1 MTNHT
6 TDTDTDTE
14 AEASAAVEIQMM
26 EEVSNSNNANTKSRL
41 GIPSF
46 SLFNGLIIGGFTV
59 MAVTFIIA
67 VFASLKAADRV
78 TMMASQQK
86 AAGSAKST
94 KAPKAGKSGGDGG
107 CLWPLET
114 ILCSEKEPTADQI
127 IFNVCPTEEA
137 EGQAVGEFLSLSQPI
152 VMSIFQYD
160 KFFSGDDKLFYNA
173 QLLDSGVAYFSA
185 PGSTGASPKFTRY
198 SATNCR

>member
-6 TDTDTDTE
+6 TDTE
-14 AEASAAVEIQMM
+14 AEASAAAEIQMM
-26 EEVSNSNNANTKSRL
+26 EEVSNSNNANTKRRL

-46 SLFNGLIIGGFTV
+46 SSLFNGLIIGGFTV

-67 VFASLKAADRV
+67 VLASAKAADRV

-107 CLWPLET
+107 GGCLWPLET
-114 ILCSEKEPTADQI
+114 ILCSKEEPTADQI
-127 IFNVCPTEEA
+127 IFNVCPTKEA

-152 VMSIFQYD
+152 EINIFVYETR
-160 KFFSGDDKLFYNA
+160 FTGDDIFWSS
-173 QLLDSGVAYFSA
+173 QLLDDGVVYFA
-185 PGSTGASPKFTRY
+185 FGPGQFVYY
-198 SATNCR
+198 SAASCPTTTVPPA